1 MKKNLLFAI
10 GLGAVLVLTGCK
22 SQESAYRKS
31 YEQAMAQEKAQT
43 ADNTTTVSVSGNP
56 AQETVT
62 VTPVTPVTP
71 SAPSSNDADV
81 RTINEGFTV
90 VGGAQVK
97 AYSVVVG
104 SFLTQANAEGLMNGL
119 RQAGYTSTVIRT
131 NETING
137 QTPWYRVIA
146 SSFETKD
153 AAIQSRESLKATY
166 PGAWLLYAK

>member
-43 ADNTTTVSVSGNP
+43 AGNTSVVSVSGNP

-71 SAPSSNDADV
+71 TAPTSGDAEV

-90 VGGAQVK
+90 VGGAQIK

-104 SFLTQANAEGLMNGL
+104 SFLTQANAEGLMSRL
-119 RQAGYTSTVIRT
+119 REAGYSST
-131 NETING
+131 ETING

-146 SSFETKD
+146 SSFDTKD
-153 AAIQSRESLKATY
+153 AAIQSRESLKPTY
-166 PGAWLLYAK
+166 PGSWLLYAK

>member
-22 SQESAYRKS
+22 SQESAYRTS

-43 ADNTTTVSVSGNP
+43 AGNTSVVSVSGNP

-71 SAPSSNDADV
+71 AAPTSGDAEV

-90 VGGAQVK
+90 VGGE
-97 AYSVVVG
+97 VVG
-104 SFLTQANAEGLMNGL
+104 SFLTQANAEGLMSRL
-119 RQAGYTSTVIRT
+119 REAGYSSTVIRT

-146 SSFETKD
+146 SSFDTKD
-153 AAIQSRESLKATY
+153 AAIQSRESLKPTY
-166 PGAWLLYAK
+166 PGSWLLYAK